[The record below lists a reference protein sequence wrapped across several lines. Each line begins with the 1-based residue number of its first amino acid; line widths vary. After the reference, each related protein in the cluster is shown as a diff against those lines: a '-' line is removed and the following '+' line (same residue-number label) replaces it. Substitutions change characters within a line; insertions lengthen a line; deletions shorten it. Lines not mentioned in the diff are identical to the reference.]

1 MARQNGILA
10 DSAGDREW
18 MSPGRT
24 GQPGILCA
32 VQARTILHVDMDA
45 FYASVEQRDDP
56 ALRGRPVIVGG
67 TGNRGVVAAASYEV
81 RRYGVH
87 SAMPMREALRRCPDA
102 VCVPPRIG
110 HYAAV
115 SKQVFAVFH
124 EFTPLVQGLSL
135 DEAFLDVT
143 AGTGVLGDGAH
154 VAREVKRRIRELTGL
169 TASVGV
175 APNKLVAKIA
185 SDLRKPDGLVVVRPE
200 EINAVLDP
208 LPIRRL
214 FGLGAKTAPK
224 VEALGIRTL
233 GELRVASP
241 ARLRPIFG
249 RYAERVLQRAAGIDT
264 RPVVPDEDEKQISA
278 EETFD
283 SDIADPARL
292 RAELVRLADRTGS
305 RLRARGLA
313 AACVSVKIRRKD
325 FTTYTRQRHI
335 EPPTQE
341 TRVITAIATELLE
354 AWCAT
359 QPRAAL
365 RLLGVGVSE
374 LAPATQLDLFSTP
387 QSSRNRELD
396 AAVDRI
402 RERFGKVALA
412 PASSLAQ
419 PVHGQAPPA
428 TDGSRKRG
436 DKPAP

>member
-1 MARQNGILA
+1 MARQRGILD

-18 MSPGRT
+18 MSPAAPTMRVSLG
-24 GQPGILCA
+24 P

-56 ALRGRPVIVGG
+56 GLRGRPVIVGG
-67 TGNRGVVAAASYEV
+67 TGARGVVAAASYEV

-102 VCVPPRIG
+102 VCVPPRIS
-110 HYAAV
+110 HYAGV
-115 SKQVFAVFH
+115 SKQVFAIFH

-143 AGTGVLGDGAH
+143 AGTGALGDGEQ
-154 VAREVKRRIRELTGL
+154 VAREVKRRIRERTGL

-283 SDIADPARL
+283 TDIADPVRL
-292 RAELVRLADRTGS
+292 RAEIVRLADKACA
-305 RLRARGLA
+305 RLRSRGLA
-313 AACVSVKIRRKD
+313 AACVTVKIRRKD
-325 FTTYTRQRHI
+325 FTTYTRQRRF

-354 AWCAT
+354 AWRAT

-365 RLLGVGVSE
+365 RLLGVGVSD
-374 LAPATQLDLFSTP
+374 LAPATQLDLFTTA
-387 QSSRNRELD
+387 QASRNRELD

-419 PVHGQAPPA
+419 PARGRASPA
-428 TDGSRKRG
+428 ADGPRKPG
-436 DKPAP
+436 DEPAP